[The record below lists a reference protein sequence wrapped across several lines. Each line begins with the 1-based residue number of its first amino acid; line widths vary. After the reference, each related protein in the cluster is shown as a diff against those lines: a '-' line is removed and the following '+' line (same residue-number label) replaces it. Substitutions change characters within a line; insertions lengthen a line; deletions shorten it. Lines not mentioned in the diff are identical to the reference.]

1 LRKVSFKGNIDR
13 KMDIIAE
20 EAMLQE
26 AYINNS
32 NARILFCHLRQFF
45 GGGSYFESEQKRHN
59 FLETIQ
65 Q

>member
-1 LRKVSFKGNIDR
+1 
-13 KMDIIAE
+13 MDIIAE